1 MRYNNT
7 MLWFLYHIL
16 KENKKNK
23 NKIHHV
29 INECCQQIAVCLH
42 VYSCLLQIFCQFAPA
57 VCIPSRLRRHTR
69 KNGNKRHIQ
78 FNVIHEVDDYQ
89 KGMRNNNRRLPKKA
103 V

>member
-1 MRYNNT
+1 MNVVNKSLSVYMYIVVSYKYFVSLRQ
-7 MLWFLYHIL
+7 LY
-16 KENKKNK
+16 
-23 NKIHHV
+23 
-29 INECCQQIAVCLH
+29 
-42 VYSCLLQIFCQFAPA
+42 VYQVDFDEIIS
-57 VCIPSRLRRHTR
+57 RHTR